1 MPWYSSV
8 ISILLLA
15 IEIATVDAIVTFIL
29 ASAFCWIVTYII
41 AHIDLIILRI
51 RFPDLPRR
59 FRAPFYPVP
68 QILAI
73 AGLIVVLVNIFP
85 DPVLKMRIYKCA
97 LLFLLGASFYSF
109 LWCKLKMKK
118 GLFNPVPYKVA
129 LEE

>member
-15 IEIATVDAIVTFIL
+15 IEIATVDDIVTLIL
-29 ASAFCWIVTYII
+29 VYAFCWIVTCII

-51 RFPDLPRR
+51 RLPDLPRS
-59 FRAPFYPVP
+59 FRAPFYSVS

-85 DPVLKMRIYKCA
+85 DPVSKMRIYKYA
-97 LLFLLGASFYSF
+97 LLFLLGTGFYSF

-118 GLFNPVPYKVA
+118 GLFKPVPYKVA
-129 LEE
+129 LED